1 MFNYT
6 HTSVI
11 PEGKKT
17 LKRAGNSKVKLST
30 AFYAAWQTPLVE
42 HLHRTKHPFVRLKG
56 RPALSQEEH
65 IHATYKICGVK
76 SVFVCLRL
84 CVSVRRACQ
93 EIRNLA
99 IFYFLAI

>member
-1 MFNYT
+1 ML
-6 HTSVI
+6 H
-11 PEGKKT
+11 GK
-17 LKRAGNSKVKLST
+17 LLWLA
-30 AFYAAWQTPLVE
+30 E

-65 IHATYKICGVK
+65 VHATYKICGVK